1 MDNNMMQMM
10 MQMMMQ
16 NQQMMNMMM
25 AQAMQQSTPT
35 QTPMMATV
43 AQNNETASAQPSET
57 MNAQIADL
65 QRQIADLQN
74 QLAATTKELQQ
85 VREEKRSFS
94 EKHFMAV
101 QELNAL
107 RSTVSKAE
115 AYLGETVEDIAAK
128 GENLSGDD
136 YYDEK
141 KEEWNEKGLDNK
153 EMHNKI
159 KEFKDTFKKE
169 DVRMLEF

>member
-25 AQAMQQSTPT
+25 AQAMQQGTQT
-35 QTPMMATV
+35 QTPMMSTV
-43 AQNNETASAQPSET
+43 AQSNETMSAQPSDT
-57 MNAQIADL
+57 INAQIADL
-65 QRQIADLQN
+65 QRQIAELKN
-74 QLAATTKELQQ
+74 ELKATKSQLAT
-85 VREEKRSFS
+85 EKQANETAKAEHMRL
-94 EKHFMAV
+94 K
-101 QELNAL
+101 
-107 RSTVSKAE
+107 STVSKAE
-115 AYLGETVEDIAAK
+115 AYLGETIEDIAAK

-169 DVRMLEF
+169 DIRMLEF